1 MTEARKVNP
10 CGIIRVWQSGLG
22 ALQAGAHPL
31 QLVNAPFK
39 EILAV
44 PAPADPP
51 LLYLPSHEKPMPAT
65 HDMSAFMVHLQ
76 ELLDVGMK
84 PEDAWRCILLGRV
97 FKPHLFNHD
106 AAEKD
111 VKKHLEEGPLG
122 DKVTSVSFRV
132 TDWRKDFATEKIEDQ
147 AVPTGKLCGMTGLD
161 VVTCAHTLG
170 AWEAGCSYEE
180 LVKMSPKKLA
190 TYPRRE
196 YTLPMCYPDPDPR
209 HEGINTHDDMLEMTQ
224 YHLDMGDH
232 VMNVVWQI
240 GVWRTQLRHLYI
252 KKDGVDMTM

>member
-1 MTEARKVNP
+1 MPEARKIEP

-22 ALQAGAHPL
+22 ALQAGVHPL
-31 QLVNAPFK
+31 LLVYVPFK
-39 EILAV
+39 DILKFT
-44 PAPADPP
+44 APADPP
-51 LLYLPSHEKPMPAT
+51 LLYLPGHERPQSAT
-65 HDMSAFMVHLQ
+65 HDLSAFMVHVQ
-76 ELLDVGMK
+76 EFLDVGMK

-97 FKPHLFNHD
+97 FKPHLFDNCQ
-106 AAEKD
+106 AEKD
-111 VKKHLEEGPLG
+111 VKKNLGSGVLG
-122 DKVTSVSFRV
+122 DMTKSVSFHL
-132 TDWRKDFATEKIEDQ
+132 TDWRRTFTTEKIEYQ
-147 AVPTGKLCGMTGLD
+147 TVPIGMLCGMTALD

-196 YTLPMCYPDPDPR
+196 YTLPTCYPAHR

-224 YHLDMGDH
+224 YHLDMGDN